1 MITAAK
7 AVINSVI
14 QKLCHTPWAPITL
27 LRIHARRS
35 IMPIYLNME
44 IISELIPFPRASSAP
59 DMVTGIEETIN
70 PMLIILIARIPIAIV
85 SGLDEKIPISLS
97 GAIRHSMVPRVMT
110 MPIIERE
117 QIKIL
122 RTRLCS
128 PAP

>member
-44 IISELIPFPRASSAP
+44 IISEFIPFPRASSAP

-70 PMLIILIARIPIAIV
+70 PMLIILIARPR
-85 SGLDEKIPISLS
+85 LLLCPDWMKKFLS
-97 GAIRHSMVPRVMT
+97 ACPV
-110 MPIIERE
+110 
-117 QIKIL
+117 Q
-122 RTRLCS
+122 
-128 PAP
+128 

>member
-70 PMLIILIARIPIAIV
+70 PMLIILIARTPIAIV
-85 SGLDEKIPISLS
+85 SGLDEKFLS
-97 GAIRHSMVPRVMT
+97 ACPV
-110 MPIIERE
+110 
-117 QIKIL
+117 Q
-122 RTRLCS
+122 
-128 PAP
+128 